1 VILNATIL
9 FAVSF
14 FVSTLMNFGMAMWFL
29 GDLDH
34 TALNAR
40 EIYNEKVAKVTGWG
54 FLVIGVPIMGF
65 LFITLKKLLAGLR
78 SITGLADDEL
88 MMPR

>member
-1 VILNATIL
+1 L
-9 FAVSF
+9 FAASF
-14 FVSTLMNFGMAMWFL
+14 FLSTLMNFGMAMWFL